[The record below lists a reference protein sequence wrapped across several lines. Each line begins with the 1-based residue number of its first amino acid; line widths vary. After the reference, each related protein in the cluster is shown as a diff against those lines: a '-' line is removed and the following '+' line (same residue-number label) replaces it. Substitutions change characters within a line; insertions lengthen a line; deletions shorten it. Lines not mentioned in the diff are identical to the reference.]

1 MFTNDKVVL
10 GILIFLCVLLIALL
24 RLLLKKK
31 NKKHLHKA
39 FILIFI
45 LMLTWLGVMILQ
57 ILFMDKFNIN
67 IKYFFNFYYIS
78 LCFLPIALLFMALAF
93 EKNTIVLKRI
103 HILLLIIPI
112 LSVILVWT
120 NDAHHLVYKEYSLNI
135 STDYG
140 WYFYVHTFYTYA
152 LFAVSCFILIKYS
165 IKNAGFFSK
174 QAILI
179 IIGILIPL
187 VVNILGSLQIVE
199 ISIYATPITLAIT
212 IACFTFAIIKFDLFK
227 ITPIA
232 MQRIVD
238 RISDSFIV
246 VNDDNIITDF
256 NNTFLKTFNL
266 KAENIRNLNFIKF
279 INSTNLKFDVK
290 AITKILEKCQK
301 TEKTI
306 VVKQELQMGDSYF
319 NVEASGIFS
328 GRTFLGTLFLFKDIT
343 QHMHD
348 VEIIKDNQNIL
359 IERER
364 LASLGQMIGGIAHN
378 LKTPIMSISGAT
390 EGLSDL
396 IDEYSSS
403 VGDPEVTNEDH
414 QEIANDMREWIT
426 KIQSHL
432 SYMSDVIT
440 TVKGQAVTF
449 SENASFPDFSIGDLI
464 RHINI
469 LMKHELSNALIELE
483 EHVQIDKNTSIKGN
497 INSLVQVI
505 NNMISNAIQAYNG
518 KTGEKIILSIYKEGN
533 DKLIISI
540 QDFAG
545 GLPDT
550 VKNKLFK
557 EMITTKGKAGTGLG
571 LFMSYSNI
579 RAHFNGDISFD
590 TAPGKGTI
598 FYIEIPV

>member
-348 VEIIKDNQNIL
+348 VEIIKNNQNIL

-414 QEIANDMREWIT
+414 QEIANDMREWII

>member
-301 TEKTI
+301 TERTI

-378 LKTPIMSISGAT
+378 LKTPIMSISGAA

-396 IDEYSSS
+396 IDEYSTS

-414 QEIANDMREWIT
+414 QEIANDMRGWIS

-449 SENASFPDFSIGDLI
+449 SENASFPDFTIGDLI

-518 KTGEKIILSIYKEGN
+518 KTGEKIILSIYKEGK
-533 DKLIISI
+533 DKLVISI

-579 RAHFNGDISFD
+579 RAHFNGDINFD